1 MVLLRLVPVLQ
12 LILSVPYVLSPLAF
26 PFLLRREND
35 SGSYDP
41 PSSPLISSLDILQEM
56 KEKQLEDARGLTMFP
71 RGLCVRIQVCSVSY
85 SVLSND
91 LLSFF

>member
-1 MVLLRLVPVLQ
+1 MLQ
-12 LILSVPYVLSPLAF
+12 LILSVPYVLSPKAF

-41 PSSPLISSLDILQEM
+41 PSLPLISSLDILQKM

-71 RGLCVRIQVCSVSY
+71 RGLCVRIQVFSVSY
-85 SVLSND
+85 SALLSND